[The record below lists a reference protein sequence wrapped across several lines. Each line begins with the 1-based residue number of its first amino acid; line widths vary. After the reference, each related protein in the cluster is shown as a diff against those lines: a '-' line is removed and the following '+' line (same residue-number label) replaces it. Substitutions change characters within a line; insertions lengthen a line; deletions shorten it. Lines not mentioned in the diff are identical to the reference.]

1 MAIDLVTAMVLQR
14 VTELEPQMETVMA
27 VLLDVV
33 TVFESVPQ
41 LVRCGKEK

>member
-1 MAIDLVTAMVLQR
+1 
-14 VTELEPQMETVMA
+14 VMA